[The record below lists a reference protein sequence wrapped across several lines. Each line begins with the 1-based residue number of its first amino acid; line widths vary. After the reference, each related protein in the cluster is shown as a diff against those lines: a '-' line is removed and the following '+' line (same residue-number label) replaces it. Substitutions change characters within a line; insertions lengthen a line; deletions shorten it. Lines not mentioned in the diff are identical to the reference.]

1 MFQLKEVINSKYNRN
16 DTDRYHRSV
25 LFLIENTV
33 TGLFQLF
40 QMDRISKNTAALR
53 CNTRQCGHRLSLEH
67 ALATEPSGKNRGR
80 IIAKNV
86 TKEDMLNASNW
97 LKVYHD
103 HTKNLSIYFQK

>member
-1 MFQLKEVINSKYNRN
+1 MTIFQLKEVINSKYNRN

-40 QMDRISKNTAALR
+40 QIDRISKTTAALR

-67 ALATEPSGKNRGR
+67 ALATEPSGKNLTPLNPVNE
-80 IIAKNV
+80 NV
-86 TKEDMLNASNW
+86 SSSSFFGEIGVLISA
-97 LKVYHD
+97 VY
-103 HTKNLSIYFQK
+103 